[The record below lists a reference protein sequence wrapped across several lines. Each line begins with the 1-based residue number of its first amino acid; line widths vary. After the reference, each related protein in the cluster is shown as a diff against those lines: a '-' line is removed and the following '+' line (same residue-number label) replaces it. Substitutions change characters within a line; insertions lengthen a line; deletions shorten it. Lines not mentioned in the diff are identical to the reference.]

1 MQVLHC
7 SERLHK
13 IREKQILLLQFG
25 SILLRVIT
33 LNFYAKNIFEVRI
46 FRFFIF
52 SIACSRNNWTR

>member
-33 LNFYAKNIFEVRI
+33 LNFYAKTLRKYESLG
-46 FRFFIF
+46 FFYF
-52 SIACSRNNWTR
+52 FQ